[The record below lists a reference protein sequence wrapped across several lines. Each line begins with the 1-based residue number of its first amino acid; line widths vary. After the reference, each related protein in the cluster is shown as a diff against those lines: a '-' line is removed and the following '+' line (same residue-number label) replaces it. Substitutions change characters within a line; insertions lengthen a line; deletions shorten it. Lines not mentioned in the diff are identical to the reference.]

1 MPLPDEA
8 TTAPRRALVTGAGPG
23 SIGRAVA
30 DALLAEGW
38 EVVVT
43 TRSGPVEGHHWHP
56 LDLADRGS
64 VARLA
69 AWYAERSDRLDL
81 LVNSAGIHL
90 DLGSRWSSPQ
100 LLDGHEIH
108 WRTNY
113 LGTVDLTT
121 ALLPSLLAA
130 AGAHGDARVL
140 HVVSRLH
147 ERGTVEALL
156 GTASTYDSWVAYGT
170 SKLGLVHHAAV
181 LDEQHGGRGLRA
193 VAVHPGAVST
203 GIADRGLETRPV
215 LRRLRRLAQP
225 LERRVLMSPA
235 ASAAHLVRLA
245 TDPGTVAGYHHKSRP
260 VPPSPAAS
268 DLVARARLTART
280 AEWLAG

>member
-1 MPLPDEA
+1 M
-8 TTAPRRALVTGAGPG
+8 TGAGPG

-30 DALLAEGW
+30 DALRGEGW
-38 EVVVT
+38 DVVVT
-43 TRSGPVEGHHWHP
+43 TRSEPVEGHVWQP

-69 AWYAERSDRLDL
+69 EWYDDRADRLDL

-90 DLGSRWSSPQ
+90 DLGSRWTSPQ

-130 AGAHGDARVL
+130 ADAHGDARVL

-156 GTASTYDSWVAYGT
+156 GTASSYDSWVAYGT
-170 SKLGLVHHAAV
+170 SKLGLVHHAAA
-181 LDEQHGGRGLRA
+181 LDEQYADRGLRA
-193 VAVHPGAVST
+193 LAVHPGAVST

-235 ASAAHLVRLA
+235 DSAAHLVRLA
-245 TDPGTVAGYHHKSRP
+245 TDPDTVAGYHHKSKP
-260 VPPSPAAS
+260 VPPSPAAV
-268 DLVARARLTART
+268 DLTARAELSVRT
-280 AEWLAG
+280 AAWLAG